1 MAAAPTTERRDR
13 PITHVDRLWLHASF
27 HEALDRRRNDLPLV
41 NSVIECVRTLLID
54 PRTPGLNFEA
64 LGRTR
69 RGRRTFSARI
79 NLQFRLILV
88 ESGEHELGLLH
99 FDNHDDAY
107 DWERRERPRLDGKL
121 EPREPFEPLCDVEA
135 LGRPGPPAEEA
146 VEVAPDIEAIR
157 QLVDAGMYRYL
168 AQLDD
173 LQLALATTRIEDRKG
188 LTYIKGGAGTG
199 KTAVAI
205 ARMRHL
211 AMQPEL
217 GHRHA
222 LYLCYNRVLRNA
234 VEGAIADQFDG
245 AVPPNQ
251 VWFATVHQWARWYV
265 GRRAP
270 QIEVDSRLLAGRV
283 VDVLQAHLELA
294 EPLAGLTPP
303 VIADELESVLRPNAF
318 TEVGEYL
325 DLDRR
330 GSGFSL
336 RRAQR
341 EAIWQIDQRLRTA
354 STERITLDELPELAL
369 RLLDDDPEFEPYR
382 GVVLDEA
389 QDASPVMI
397 RLAKRLVGGDE
408 RRLFVLADPAQ
419 AIYRHGQYWAQ
430 REVIRSPGRN
440 TVTLRRSHRL
450 TRQLH
455 ALAGS
460 VYAGDEEMRAE
471 IVETQS
477 PTRDGPRPQ
486 FWAHESAAEQE
497 WAIVDE
503 IARLLQGGDGAE
515 ADGRAWLPEQIGVLG
530 STWRTLN
537 RVAKAIERHGIPSEL
552 TQESRAVHFDD
563 RSVKLMTLHSA
574 KGLDFPVVILV
585 DFAPVGSQ
593 GRDGDSTS
601 PEARSQLYVAL
612 TRSSYRLIISSQRR
626 TLAPPL
632 TDLDTT
638 LCDTG

>member
-1 MAAAPTTERRDR
+1 MQ
-13 PITHVDRLWLHASF
+13 
-27 HEALDRRRNDLPLV
+27 RRRNDLSLI
-41 NSVIECVRTLLID
+41 NSVIECAHALLAD
-54 PRTPGLNFEA
+54 PRAPGLNFEA

-79 NLQFRLILV
+79 NLQYRLIVV
-88 ESGEHELGLLH
+88 ELGEHELGLLH
-99 FDNHDDAY
+99 FDNHDEAY
-107 DWERRERPRLDGKL
+107 DWERRERPRIDAKL
-121 EPREPFEPLCDVEA
+121 EPREPFEPARATD
-135 LGRPGPPAEEA
+135 GFTRPAPSDDA

-157 QLVDAGMYRYL
+157 ELVDAGMYRYL
-168 AQLDD
+168 AHLDD

-234 VEGAIADQFDG
+234 VEGAVTDQFDG
-245 AVPPNQ
+245 NVPPNQ
-251 VWFATVHQWARWYV
+251 LWFATVHQWARWYV

-270 QIEVDSRLLAGRV
+270 QVEIDSRLLAGRV
-283 VDVLQAHLELA
+283 ADVLQARPALA
-294 EPLAGLTPP
+294 EPLAGLAPP
-303 VIADELESVLRPNAF
+303 VIADELTSVLRPNAF
-318 TEVGEYL
+318 VEVAQYL

-341 EAIWQIDQRLRTA
+341 EAIWEIDQQLRA
-354 STERITLDELPELAL
+354 SSDRVGIDELPEVAL
-369 RLLDDDPEFEPYR
+369 RLLEDDPDFEPFR

-430 REVIRSPGRN
+430 REVLRSRGRT

-455 ALAGS
+455 ALAAS
-460 VYAGDEEMRAE
+460 VYANDEEMQAE
-471 IVETQS
+471 IGETQA

-486 FWAHESAAEQE
+486 FWIHDSASEQE
-497 WAIVDE
+497 QAIAGM
-503 IARLLQGGDGAE
+503 IARLLEGGGDTE
-515 ADGRAWLPEQIGVLG
+515 ADGRAWLPEQIGVLS
-530 STWRTLN
+530 STWRT
-537 RVAKAIERHGIPSEL
+537 VARIERVLAGRGIPVEL
-552 TQESRAVHFDD
+552 TQESRAVRFDD
-563 RSVKLMTLHSA
+563 SSVKLMTLHSA

-585 DFAPVGSQ
+585 DFAPVGPPSR
-593 GRDGDSTS
+593 GPGHAAGGSTS
-601 PEARSQLYVAL
+601 EERSQLYVAL
-612 TRSSYRLIISSQRR
+612 TRSSYRIIISSQRQ

-632 TDLDTT
+632 TDLDMS
-638 LCDTG
+638 LCDTR